1 MTLQQ
6 ENVDT
11 LEKDSTVE
19 WRDGLDLARM
29 IRDKSVSPREAVEDV
44 IARAGRVNP
53 KLNAICE
60 TLYDSARAAAD
71 VPLTGDAENAPFAG
85 VPTYIKDLFMPLQG
99 VKMTNGS
106 ELCRAAIAP
115 VDGTLIARMR
125 KAGFGILGTTASPE
139 FGTSFATESKLHGIT
154 RNPWSPD
161 HTPGGSSGGAAA
173 LVAARVLPIAHGN
186 DGGGSLRVPASC
198 CGVFG
203 LKPSRGRVPIGPMV
217 GEGWGGMGINH
228 VITLSVRDSAAVLD
242 ATAGMEPGAPY
253 AAPQQG
259 AGFLTATQTPPR
271 ALRIGRV
278 DGLAPWPTDP
288 ECIEAVN
295 QSAKLCE
302 ELGHTVVPIALPVDA
317 WEFYHNVFNIIGAQ
331 TKSFLNLVAM
341 MSGQPTD
348 LELLEARTRVI
359 LREKGDISGATYAA
373 SIDWIHAFG
382 RQMAHV
388 MSGVDVLL
396 MPTLAKPP
404 VKTGALDLDDSAS
417 FKNLVTC
424 FHSFSPLTPLFNAS
438 GQPAMSVPLHWSPEG
453 LPIGTQFAAG
463 FGQEELL
470 FALAAQLEEA
480 RPWAGRRPPICAI

>member
-6 ENVDT
+6 DDAAI
-11 LEKDSTVE
+11 LEKGTTIA
-19 WRDGLDLARM
+19 WRDGLDLAKM
-29 IRDKSVSPREAVEDV
+29 IRDKTVSPREVVEDV
-44 IARAGRVNP
+44 IARANRVNP
-53 KLNAICE
+53 DLNAICE
-60 TLYDSARAAAD
+60 TLYDTARQAADAPMTGAAA
-71 VPLTGDAENAPFAG
+71 NAPFAG

-99 VKMTNGS
+99 VRMTNGS
-106 ELCRAAIAP
+106 ALCRDAVAP
-115 VDGTLIARMR
+115 VDGTLVTRMR
-125 KAGFGILGTTASPE
+125 GAGFGILGTTTSPE
-139 FGTSFATESKLHGIT
+139 FGTSFATESKLHGIS

-203 LKPSRGRVPIGPMV
+203 LKPTRGRVPIGPMV

-253 AAPQQG
+253 AAPEQG
-259 AGFLTATQTPPR
+259 NGFLAATRTPPKS
-271 ALRIGRV
+271 LRIGWV

-288 ECIEAVN
+288 ECLEAMN

-302 ELGHTVVPIALPVDA
+302 ELGHTVVPVTLPVDA

-331 TKSFLNLVAM
+331 TKSFLNLVET
-341 MSGQPTD
+341 MSGQPADPQT
-348 LELLEARTRVI
+348 LEARTRVI
-359 LREKGDISGATYAA
+359 LREKGDVSGATYAA

-388 MSGVDVLL
+388 MSQVDVLL

-404 VKTGALDLDDSAS
+404 VKTGTLDLDDSAS
-417 FKNLVTC
+417 FEDLVSC

-438 GQPAMSVPLHWSPEG
+438 GQPAMSVPLHWSPQG

-470 FALAAQLEEA
+470 FALAAQLETA
-480 RPWAGRRPPICAI
+480 RPWAGRRPPTCAI